1 MTMKG
6 WGAMRPYIVA
16 IIAAVYLDTM
26 PQAKQIEAQEGFAKQ
41 SDVDYLKE
49 QIDALR
55 AKFDDMDTGKKKEK

>member
-26 PQAKQIEAQEGFAKQ
+26 PQ
-41 SDVDYLKE
+41 
-49 QIDALR
+49 
-55 AKFDDMDTGKKKEK
+55 EKGSM